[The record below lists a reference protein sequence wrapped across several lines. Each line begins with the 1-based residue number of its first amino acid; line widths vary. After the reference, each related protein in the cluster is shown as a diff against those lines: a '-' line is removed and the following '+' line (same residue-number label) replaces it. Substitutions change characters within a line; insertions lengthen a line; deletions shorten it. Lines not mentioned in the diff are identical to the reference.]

1 MEKINTERN
10 LLYALY
16 DQAEN
21 SVLKQG
27 TKNVLKI
34 TSDFYKDLYAEQNTD
49 KICQRELLSFVNKS
63 ISSTDKAFCDDPISL
78 RPTRNCKT
86 N

>member
-1 MEKINTERN
+1 MEKISTERN

-16 DQAEN
+16 DQSEN

-34 TSDFYKDLYAEQNTD
+34 TSDFYKDLYTLYTEQNTD
-49 KICQRELLSFVNKS
+49 EICQREFLSSVNKS
-63 ISSTDKAFCDDPISL
+63 ISFTDKAFCNDPIS
-78 RPTRNCKT
+78 
-86 N
+86 